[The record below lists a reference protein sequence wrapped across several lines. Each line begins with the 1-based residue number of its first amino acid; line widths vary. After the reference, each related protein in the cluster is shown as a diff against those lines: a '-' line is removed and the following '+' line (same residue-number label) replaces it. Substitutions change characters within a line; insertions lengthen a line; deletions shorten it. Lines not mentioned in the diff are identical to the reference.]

1 MPRRYISQINKFGTV
16 VCELREKAGLTQEQ
30 LAKLCHVH
38 VRTIGR
44 IEKGEIAI
52 GLETILSL
60 AKVFKC
66 QPSVLFEKIVL
77 KVE

>member
-1 MPRRYISQINKFGTV
+1 MPRKYNSQINKFGTV

-30 LAKLCHVH
+30 LAKLCQVH

-44 IEKGEIAI
+44 IENGEIAI

-66 QPSVLFEKIVL
+66 QPSVLLEEIKL